1 MPPPKDDEPGK
12 APVAKLKSD
21 LKAEAEA
28 FGERLAA
35 GASFTPDSTPKPQNS
50 LEAEAEGA
58 VSSDD
63 FNSAFIRLLMVYTE
77 AKLLQETWLR

>member
-1 MPPPKDDEPGK
+1 MIAVYLDDISQITRNEGAPP
-12 APVAKLKSD
+12 
-21 LKAEAEA
+21 AE
-28 FGERLAA
+28 R
-35 GASFTPDSTPKPQNS
+35 KIC

-58 VSSDD
+58 VSDDD